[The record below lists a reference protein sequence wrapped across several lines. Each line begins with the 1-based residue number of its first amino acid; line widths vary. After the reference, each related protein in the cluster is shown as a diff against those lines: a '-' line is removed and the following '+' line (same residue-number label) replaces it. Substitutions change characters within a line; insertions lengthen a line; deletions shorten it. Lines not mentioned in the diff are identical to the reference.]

1 MNRGFTLIELI
12 IVVAIIG
19 ILAAIAIPT
28 YIGQQKRAARTEAYT
43 NLQTLRLL
51 EEQFYA
57 ENGQY
62 AATTGT
68 AGADQPGNV
77 ALVQA
82 ATVLPGFK
90 PGSGSDLS
98 FSYRIVQN
106 QEITA
111 TNPLTYAAKTPC
123 FYAIATGNT
132 GTRVQGD
139 TFAIDCDNDKNF

>member
-1 MNRGFTLIELI
+1 MRKKGFTLIELL
-12 IVVAIIG
+12 IVIAIIG
-19 ILAAIAIPT
+19 ILAAIAIPA
-28 YIGQQKRAARTEAYT
+28 YVGQQTRAARTEAYT
-43 NLQTLRLL
+43 NLQALRLL

-68 AGADQPGNV
+68 AGADQPGNI
-77 ALVQA
+77 ALIQA

-90 PGSGSDLS
+90 PGSNLS

-111 TNPLTYAAKTPC
+111 TNPLAYAVKTPC

-139 TFAIDCDNDKNF
+139 TFAIDCDNDRNF